1 MKALV
6 RNCTLVAM
14 VLLPS
19 AALAHDFF
27 LLPSTGSG
35 SGSASLTIQASVGSS
50 FPKTENVV
58 TPDRVDRVS
67 AHGAGSP
74 KLTVAGAGATA
85 LNLTLT
91 DIGSGIVVAA
101 VTTKPR
107 DVEYGEDRIPLI
119 LGEYRVSK
127 EALQSVANLPKPRT
141 LRATSRRFAKTLVCM
156 RSCEDLSAARKP
168 LDYPLEFVA
177 GEGAPGRFRLLASG
191 RALGSYP
198 VDVVNEAG
206 QRRHLSTN
214 SSGDIDVP
222 ADAKGHM
229 MLFAAVLTP
238 PSAGDRYTLDLS
250 TLTFVSP

>member
-1 MKALV
+1 MKAFA

-14 VLLPS
+14 LLPPS

-27 LLPSTGSG
+27 LLPSTAAG

-74 KLTVAGAGATA
+74 KLAIAGAGATA
-85 LNLTLT
+85 LNLELSGV
-91 DIGSGIVVAA
+91 GSGTVVAA

-141 LRATSRRFAKTLVCM
+141 LKATSRRFAKTLVCM
-156 RSCEDLSAARKP
+156 RNCEDRSAAQKP
-168 LDYPLEFVA
+168 FDYPLEFVA
-177 GEGAPGRFRLLASG
+177 SADASGRFRLLASG
-191 RALGSYP
+191 RPLGDYP

-206 QRRHLSTN
+206 ERRHLNTS
-214 SSGDIDVP
+214 SSGEVEVP
-222 ADAKGHM
+222 ADAKGRM

-238 PSAGDRYTLDLS
+238 PSGSERYTLDLS
-250 TLTFVSP
+250 TLTFLRP

>member
-1 MKALV
+1 MKVFA

-19 AALAHDFF
+19 TALAHDFF
-27 LLPSTGSG
+27 LLPSTGPL
-35 SGSASLTIQASVGSS
+35 SGSAPLAIQASVGSS
-50 FPKTENVV
+50 FPKPENVV

-67 AHGAGSP
+67 AHGTGSP
-74 KLTVAGAGATA
+74 KLTIAGAGATA
-85 LNLTLT
+85 LNLALT
-91 DIGSGIVVAA
+91 DVGAGTVVAA

-119 LGEYRVSK
+119 LEEYRVSK

-141 LRATSRRFAKTLVCM
+141 LKATSRRFAKTLVCV
-156 RSCEDLSAARKP
+156 RSCDDLSAARKP

-177 GEGAPGRFRLLASG
+177 SEGAPGRFKLLASG
-191 RALGSYP
+191 RPLGSYP

-206 QRRHLSTN
+206 ERRYHNTN
-214 SSGDIDVP
+214 SVGEIDLPV
-222 ADAKGHM
+222 DAKGRM

-238 PSAGDRYTLDLS
+238 PSGVERYTLDLT
-250 TLTFVSP
+250 TLTFVRR